1 MNQQEGRPDPEE
13 SPAGAAGDDHASR
26 RGIFRLSLFFAAIYF
41 VQGITEP
48 NAGIA
53 NQPIFFLLKD
63 GLHLSAAGTATFLAI
78 VGVAW
83 NIKPLYGLTSDFVP
97 LFGYRR
103 KSYLIVTSA
112 LAAAAWFLL
121 GSQSD
126 YAYGP
131 TLLILAVCGLGLA
144 FSDVLCDAVMVE
156 TGKPLGMTGRFQAV
170 QWGSINTASVLA
182 GIGGGWLAQSV
193 SYQRTFL
200 LVSLFPVISLV
211 ATAYC
216 VHEARTRYSREV
228 VYQTAAAVRSAIG
241 SRPLWV
247 AAAFIFLWN
256 FSPSFGVPL
265 EYHMVDRLGFSKIF
279 LGTLDSVGSAAA
291 ILGAMIFGKICRR
304 LPMRR
309 LLNLSVGIGM
319 VTALSY
325 WGLAGHGS
333 AVVLAFGNGMVSMIA
348 SLATFDLAARSCP
361 DKAEGTFFAALMSL
375 ANIGT
380 AGSQFLGGKLYD
392 WLGLQPLILV
402 SGLATAACWLIVP
415 LIRVDDPAVTP
426 GGEAA
431 TSHPAQASAG
441 GAVTPPE

>member
-1 MNQQEGRPDPEE
+1 VD
-13 SPAGAAGDDHASR
+13 AAVDAPSSKRH
-26 RGIFRLSLFFAAIYF
+26 ILRLSVFFAAIYF

-63 GLHLSAAGTATFLAI
+63 GLHLTAAGTATFMAI
-78 VGVAW
+78 VAVAW
-83 NIKPLYGLTSDFVP
+83 NIKPLYGLTSDFFP

-103 KSYLIVTSA
+103 KSYLILTSA
-112 LAAAAWFLL
+112 LAAGAWFLL
-121 GSQSD
+121 GSQPD

-182 GIGGGWLAQSV
+182 GIGGGWLSQNV

-200 LVSLFPVISLV
+200 FVSGFPLISLV
-211 ATAYC
+211 ATAFC
-216 VHEARTRYSREV
+216 VHETRARYDREV
-228 VYQTAAAVRSAIG
+228 VRQTARAVHSAIG

-265 EYHMVDRLGFSKIF
+265 EYHMVDKLGFSKIF
-279 LGTLDSVGSAAA
+279 LGTLDSLSSAAA
-291 ILGAMIFGKICRR
+291 ILGATIFGKICQR
-304 LPMRR
+304 LSMRR
-309 LLNLSVGIGM
+309 LLHLSVGIG
-319 VTALSY
+319 VATAFAY
-325 WGLAGHGS
+325 WGLVGRWS
-333 AVVLAFGNGMVSMIA
+333 AIALTIGNGMVTMIA

-361 DKAEGTFFAALMSL
+361 DKAEGTFFAALMSI

-392 WLGLQPLILV
+392 WLGLNPLILV

-415 LIRVDDPAVTP
+415 LIRIDDTP
-426 GGEAA
+426 
-431 TSHPAQASAG
+431 SPS
-441 GAVTPPE
+441 TPPVA

>member
-1 MNQQEGRPDPEE
+1 MD
-13 SPAGAAGDDHASR
+13 AAVEAPSSKRH
-26 RGIFRLSLFFAAIYF
+26 IFRLSVFFASIYF

-63 GLHLSAAGTATFLAI
+63 GLHLTAAGTATFLAI
-78 VGVAW
+78 VAVAW
-83 NIKPLYGLTSDFVP
+83 NIKPLYGLTSDFFP

-103 KSYLIVTSA
+103 KSYLILTSA

-121 GSQSD
+121 GSQTD
-126 YAYGP
+126 YSYGP

-182 GIGGGWLAQSV
+182 GIGGGWLSQNV

-200 LVSLFPVISLV
+200 LVSVFPVISLV
-211 ATAYC
+211 ATAIC
-216 VHEARTRYSREV
+216 VHEARTRYNREV
-228 VYQTAAAVRSAIG
+228 VRQTAHAVHSAID
-241 SRPLWV
+241 SPPLWV

-265 EYHMVDRLGFSKIF
+265 EYHMVDKLGFSKIF
-279 LGTLDSVGSAAA
+279 LGILDSLSSAAA
-291 ILGAMIFGKICRR
+291 ILGATIFSKICQRMS
-304 LPMRR
+304 MRR
-309 LLNLSVGIGM
+309 LLNLSVGIG
-319 VTALSY
+319 VATAFAY
-325 WGLAGHGS
+325 WGLVGRWS
-333 AVVLAFGNGMVSMIA
+333 AIALTLGNGMVTMIA

-361 DKAEGTFFAALMSL
+361 DRAEGTFFAALMSI

-380 AGSQFLGGKLYD
+380 AGSQFVGGKVYD
-392 WLGLQPLILV
+392 WLGLTPLILV

-415 LIRVDDPAVTP
+415 LIRIDDQPSPLTPA
-426 GGEAA
+426 
-431 TSHPAQASAG
+431 AS
-441 GAVTPPE
+441 

>member
-1 MNQQEGRPDPEE
+1 MAA
-13 SPAGAAGDDHASR
+13 PADASSSKR
-26 RGIFRLSLFFAAIYF
+26 HILRLSLFFAAIYF

-63 GLHLSAAGTATFLAI
+63 GLHLSAGGTATFLAI
-78 VGVAW
+78 VAVAW
-83 NIKPLYGLTSDFVP
+83 NIKPLYGLISDFFP

-103 KSYLIVTSA
+103 KSYLILTSA

-121 GSQSD
+121 GSQPD
-126 YAYGP
+126 YSYGP
-131 TLLILAVCGLGLA
+131 TLLILAICGLGLA

-182 GIGGGWLAQSV
+182 GIGGGWLSQNV

-200 LVSLFPVISLV
+200 FVSVFPVISLV
-211 ATAYC
+211 ATAFC
-216 VHEARTRYSREV
+216 VDEARTRYNRETV
-228 VYQTAAAVRSAIG
+228 HQTARAVHSAIG

-265 EYHMVDRLGFSKIF
+265 EYHLVDNLGFSKIF
-279 LGTLDSVGSAAA
+279 LGLLDSVSSAAA
-291 ILGAMIFGKICRR
+291 ILGATIFGKICQRM
-304 LPMRR
+304 PMRR
-309 LLNLSVGIGM
+309 LLNLSVGIGV
-319 VTALSY
+319 VTAFAY
-325 WGLAGHGS
+325 WGLVGRWS
-333 AVVLAFGNGMVSMIA
+333 AIALTIGNGMVTMIA

-361 DKAEGTFFAALMSL
+361 DKAEGTFFAALMSI

-392 WLGLQPLILV
+392 WLGLNPLILV
-402 SGLATAACWLIVP
+402 SGLATASCWLIVP
-415 LIRVDDPAVTP
+415 LIRIDDPPSPPTP
-426 GGEAA
+426 
-431 TSHPAQASAG
+431 AG
-441 GAVTPPE
+441 P

>member
-1 MNQQEGRPDPEE
+1 VIHQERQPTPKEIPVDA
-13 SPAGAAGDDHASR
+13 PADAPSSKRH
-26 RGIFRLSLFFAAIYF
+26 IFRLSVFFAAIYF

-83 NIKPLYGLTSDFVP
+83 NIKPLYGLTSDFFP

-103 KSYLIVTSA
+103 KSYLILTSA

-121 GSQSD
+121 GSQTG

-131 TLLILAVCGLGLA
+131 TLLILAVCGFGLA

-182 GIGGGWLAQSV
+182 GIGGGWLAQNV
-193 SYQRTFL
+193 SYQHTFL
-200 LVSLFPVISLV
+200 LVSVFPIISLV

-216 VHEARTRYSREV
+216 VHEARTQYSREV
-228 VYQTAAAVRSAIG
+228 VHQTATAVRSAIG

-279 LGTLDSVGSAAA
+279 LGTLDSLTSAAA
-291 ILGAMIFGKICRR
+291 ILGATIFARVCRR

-309 LLNLSVGIGM
+309 LLNLSVGVG
-319 VTALSY
+319 VVVAFSY
-325 WGLAGHGS
+325 WGLVGHWS
-333 AVVLAFGNGMVSMIA
+333 AIALSLLNGMVSMIA

-392 WLGLQPLILV
+392 WLGLPPLILV

-415 LIRVDDPAVTP
+415 LIRIDDP
-426 GGEAA
+426 
-431 TSHPAQASAG
+431 PASS
-441 GAVTPPE
+441 

>member
-1 MNQQEGRPDPEE
+1 VEISVDT
-13 SPAGAAGDDHASR
+13 PADAPSSKPH
-26 RGIFRLSLFFAAIYF
+26 IFRLSLFFAAIYF

-83 NIKPLYGLTSDFVP
+83 NIKPLYGLTSDFFP

-121 GSQSD
+121 GSQSR

-170 QWGSINTASVLA
+170 QWASINTASVLA
-182 GIGGGWLAQSV
+182 GIGGGWLSQNV

-200 LVSLFPVISLV
+200 FVSVFPIISFV

-216 VHEARTRYSREV
+216 VHEARTRYSCEV
-228 VYQTAAAVRSAIG
+228 VRQTSRAIRSAIG
-241 SRPLWV
+241 SPPLWV

-279 LGTLDSVGSAAA
+279 LGTLDSLSSAAA
-291 ILGAMIFGKICRR
+291 ILGATIFAKICRR
-304 LPMRR
+304 MSMRR
-309 LLNLSVGIGM
+309 LLNLSVGVGV
-319 VTALSY
+319 VTAFSY
-325 WGLAGHGS
+325 WGLAGHWS
-333 AVVLAFGNGMVSMIA
+333 AIALTLGNGLVTMIA

-361 DKAEGTFFAALMSL
+361 DKAEGTFFAALMSI

-415 LIRVDDPAVTP
+415 LIRIDDP
-426 GGEAA
+426 
-431 TSHPAQASAG
+431 PASS
-441 GAVTPPE
+441 

>member
-1 MNQQEGRPDPEE
+1 M
-13 SPAGAAGDDHASR
+13 
-26 RGIFRLSLFFAAIYF
+26 
-41 VQGITEP
+41 
-48 NAGIA
+48 
-53 NQPIFFLLKD
+53 
-63 GLHLSAAGTATFLAI
+63 
-78 VGVAW
+78 
-83 NIKPLYGLTSDFVP
+83 
-97 LFGYRR
+97 
-103 KSYLIVTSA
+103 
-112 LAAAAWFLL
+112 
-121 GSQSD
+121 
-126 YAYGP
+126 
-131 TLLILAVCGLGLA
+131 
-144 FSDVLCDAVMVE
+144 
-156 TGKPLGMTGRFQAV
+156 
-170 QWGSINTASVLA
+170 
-182 GIGGGWLAQSV
+182 
-193 SYQRTFL
+193 
-200 LVSLFPVISLV
+200 

-228 VYQTAAAVRSAIG
+228 VHQTAAAVRSAVG

-333 AVVLAFGNGMVSMIA
+333 AVVLTFGNGMVSMIA
-348 SLATFDLAARSCP
+348 SLATYDLAARSCP

-415 LIRVDDPAVTP
+415 LIRIDDPAVTP
-426 GGEAA
+426 SGEAT
-431 TSHPAQASAG
+431 TSHPAQESPSEAA
-441 GAVTPPE
+441 TPPE